1 MWLHKS
7 HHRIHVASLKHSLGN
22 PLQLATQQTVA
33 QLWGHPTALEQAE
46 KKALGCC
53 LLGALLKVS
62 YLGREL
68 FTIKTQFNITAV
80 HRLNT
85 LFEKLISHGICT
97 LVSWSLTVL
106 RNCVKGPEAPFHH
119 SEKATAPKNEAWS
132 SCKYIWRNKA
142 IFANVERKGR
152 NCRFCFVLI
161 LFLQH
166 YEKAI
171 TLICKAFTFTIA
183 FNKI

>member
-1 MWLHKS
+1 MITQIPPQNTRGLLETQPWKS
-7 HHRIHVASLKHSLGN
+7 SSACYPADCCSAVRSSHCPWAGRKEGTGMLPAWCSFKGLIPWEGAIHNKNTIQHH
-22 PLQLATQQTVA
+22 
-33 QLWGHPTALEQAE
+33 
-46 KKALGCC
+46 CC
-53 LLGALLKVS
+53 S
-62 YLGREL
+62 SS
-68 FTIKTQFNITAV
+68 
-80 HRLNT
+80 NT